1 MRYSHFCLAIL
12 AALLFLSDNSMAAHG
27 LSCGLYTSEPPFLTT
42 NVAPSTHIILDN
54 SGSMH
59 EHAYTENEINCYL
72 NLSFYS
78 TKNRRGY
85 TGFNSTKEY
94 YGYFN
99 TRSYYAYSTTNNYFY
114 EDINGSWNGNFLN
127 WALMHRVDVTRK
139 VLTGGPYTPINENY
153 GTYKIERTDGGTEFR
168 GMYHAYDD
176 TNPTKDLNNATSYM
190 TPFKAK
196 IVLEQWNSDSDDR
209 LYIGEVS
216 NISDNTWTVNS
227 FKNTA
232 YHQKVLSE
240 KKYGVL
246 DRFDTSLRFSLFK
259 FNYTG
264 YPEYESKGAEILN
277 YTGTNASVIMDSIN
291 KLYPNTNTPLAESLY
306 TVCGYIQQDG
316 TTKVGNPPRY
326 TDASY
331 KVGPSYPDPFY
342 FEDSGLIYCSQ
353 QNVVIITDG
362 EPTQDLNLPSKIFP
376 EDKYEPGWL
385 DDVAYWAHTTD
396 MRTDNVLFPGRQAVN
411 IYTVFAF
418 GSGSN
423 LLKSAAKFGG
433 FTDAKDGT
441 TDYPDP
447 GEYGPGGDAKP
458 DNFFEA
464 EDGNDLELALTVALN
479 SAVNRVSA
487 GAASSVVS
495 TSRSGQGL
503 LYQSVFYPKLFGDTL
518 TLNTEWAG
526 DVFAYWID
534 DYGLLHEDDGNTDY
548 KLDSADSRV
557 IVYSVGGK
565 TYACNGTS
573 VENDVCI
580 DGSSKPLSDVKFVWR
595 ASDWLNNLS
604 NPTQDRGTLFGDTN
618 KRLIFTWNDDGDG
631 KVEPNEFESFTKDT
645 VNTALCPELTVDWI
659 RGQDQVGMRSRQIDI
674 EGKKITWRLG
684 DIINSSSI
692 AVASP
697 SENYDLIWKDKSYTA
712 FYKAYKNR
720 RIMIYFGANDGM
732 LHALNGGFYDPLE
745 KKYWSHILDDGSYTN
760 EGGHKI
766 GAEMWAYVPYN
777 LQPQLNCLT
786 QANYKHEYF
795 VDLSPRIFDA
805 RIFHPDEDHPNGWGT
820 ILVGGMRFGGD
831 GQQDLVVDG
840 KTFGSAYF
848 IFDITNP
855 EKEPVFLGEFTYNYK
870 KPYTFGFTVGAP
882 TLVPVKDDSYN
893 AYNTGSPTDNVRWYL
908 VFGTGPESIG
918 GFSSNNARVVVVPL
932 DQVVDTKT
940 TGKLNNPN
948 ENFPLRL
955 SSDIKPGT
963 LNKTTIGHQTIPKS
977 NSFVSTD
984 FASVDYNFDFFVDIL
999 YYGVTEKDKNK
1010 PFTGSMHRL
1019 KVEDGA
1025 DPSSWNQMKLMDG
1038 VGPITGTP
1046 NVGFYNKNVWV
1057 YFGTGKFWDA
1067 SDKTDF
1073 NTQTLFGV
1081 MEPKKT
1087 ETAYN
1092 FSNIDPGSLVDVT
1105 DVEVVNDGFG
1115 TLNCTSTCKDLD
1127 KVSPKTV
1134 FGLRDY
1140 IVNNSNIDGWKRN
1153 LRYGE
1158 RVIGQPTL
1166 FGGLVNFVAY
1176 TPNNDPC
1183 NYGGSSAL
1191 YALYYLTGTAW
1202 IENIFGDEVNGSNVP
1217 FLKELGS
1224 GMGTTAS
1231 LHIGSQD
1238 GTKAFVTLDDGTVVE
1253 VEEPNL
1259 PIKRVR
1265 TGKGGWHT
1273 ISVD

>member
-1 MRYSHFCLAIL
+1 MRYFYILLASVTIL
-12 AALLFLSDNSMAAHG
+12 LSAYGNLLAAHG
-27 LSCGLYTSEPPFLTT
+27 MSCGLYTSEPPFLTT

-59 EHAYTENEINCYL
+59 EHAYAEVAVNCTL
-72 NLSFYS
+72 PS
-78 TKNRRGY
+78 TTAKMRGY
-85 TGFNSTKEY
+85 SGFNPTKEY
-94 YGYFN
+94 YGYFDPKA
-99 TRSYYAYSTTNNYFY
+99 YYLYSIDDEYFY
-114 EDINGSWNGNFLN
+114 KDSSGNWNGNFLN

-139 VLTGGPYTPINENY
+139 VLTGGPFQEITPGY
-153 GTYKIERTDGGTEFR
+153 GTYKIERTDGSNNFR

-176 TNPTKDLNNATSYM
+176 STETLDLNNNTSFM
-190 TPFKAK
+190 TPFQSK
-196 IVLEQWNSDSDDR
+196 IVLEQRTPWYDDY
-209 LYIGEVS
+209 LYIGNVKT
-216 NISDNTWTVNS
+216 IVDNTWQIES
-227 FKNTA
+227 FDTQNYK
-232 YHQKVLSE
+232 QKVYSE

-246 DRFDTSLRFSLFK
+246 DRFDSSLRFSLFK
-259 FNYTG
+259 FNTQ
-264 YPEYESKGAEILN
+264 YESEGAEILN
-277 YTGTNASVIMDSIN
+277 YMGTNSSVIADSIN
-291 KLYPNTNTPLAESLY
+291 KIYPNTNTPLAESLY
-306 TVCGYIQQDG
+306 TVCGYIQYNKAKDG
-316 TTKVGNPPRY
+316 TPPRY
-326 TDASY
+326 TKYSY
-331 KVGPSYPDPFY
+331 AIDKNYIDPFY
-342 FEDSGLIYCSQ
+342 FKDKGNIYCSQ

-362 EPTQDLNLPSKIFP
+362 EPTKDTNLPASLFP
-376 EDKYEPGWL
+376 TDNMETGWL

-396 MRTDNVLFPGRQAVN
+396 MREGDPDFPDRQAVN
-411 IYTVFAF
+411 VYTVFAF

-423 LLKSAAKFGG
+423 LLKSAAKYGG
-433 FTDAKDGT
+433 FVDADNGT
-441 TDYPDP
+441 TDHPDP
-447 GEYGPGGDAKP
+447 GEYGTGGDANP

-464 EDGNDLELALTVALN
+464 ENGNDLELALTVALN
-479 SAVNRVSA
+479 SAANRVSA

-518 TLNTEWAG
+518 TFSTDWAG

-534 DYGLLHEDDGNTDY
+534 DYGLLHEDDGDVDY
-548 KLDSADSRV
+548 KLDSKDSRV
-557 IVYSVGGK
+557 IIYSKGGS
-565 TYACNGTS
+565 TYSCNGTS

-580 DGSSKPLSDVKFVWR
+580 GGTDKPISEVEFVWR
-595 ASDWLNNLS
+595 ASDWLNNIS
-604 NPTQDRGTLFGDTN
+604 NATDNRDTLFDDTN

-631 KVEPNEFESFTKDT
+631 MVEQDEFGAFTKDE
-645 VNTALCPELTVDWI
+645 VNLALCPEEVVDWV
-659 RGQDQVGMRSRQIDI
+659 RGQDQPGMRSRQIDI
-674 EGKKITWRLG
+674 GIEKITWRLG
-684 DIINSSSI
+684 DIINSSSV
-692 AVASP
+692 AVAAP
-697 SENYDLIWKDKSYTA
+697 SENYDLIWKDKSYTQ
-712 FYKAYKNR
+712 FYKDYKNR

-732 LHALNGGFYDPLE
+732 LHALNGGFYDPYE
-745 KKYWSHILDDGSYTN
+745 KKYWSHITASGNYTDT
-760 EGGHKI
+760 GGLAI

-777 LQPQLNCLT
+777 LQPQLACLA
-786 QANYKHEYF
+786 QSNYKHEYF

-805 RIFHPDEDHPNGWGT
+805 RIFEPDDDHPNGWGT

-831 GQQDLVVDG
+831 GQQDLVVNG
-840 KTFGSAYF
+840 KTFGSSYF

-855 EKEPVFLGEFTYNYK
+855 EKNPIFLGEITFDYT

-882 TLVPVKDDSYN
+882 TLVPVKDSSYT
-893 AYNTGSPTDNVRWYL
+893 AYMSDSPTDNVRWFL
-908 VFGTGPESIG
+908 VFGTGPESTG
-918 GFSSNNARVVVVPL
+918 GFSSNNARVVIVPL
-932 DQVVDTKT
+932 DQIVDRDT
-940 TGKLNNPN
+940 TNNINGPR
-948 ENFPLRL
+948 ESFPLRIT
-955 SSDIKPGT
+955 SDIKPGT
-963 LNKTTIGHQTIPKS
+963 LNKTTIGHQEIPKT

-1010 PFTGSMHRL
+1010 PFIGSIHRL

-1046 NVGFYNKNVWV
+1046 NIGFYEKNVWV
-1057 YFGTGKFWDA
+1057 YFGTGKFWDI

-1073 NTQTLFGV
+1073 STQTLYGV

-1087 ETAYN
+1087 ESAYN
-1092 FSNIDPGSLVDVT
+1092 FSNIDPGALVDVS
-1105 DVEVVNDGFG
+1105 DVEVVNDGLG
-1115 TLNCTSTCKDLD
+1115 TLNCTSTCSDID

-1140 IVNNSNIDGWKRN
+1140 IVANSNVDGWKRN
-1153 LRYGE
+1153 LEYGE

-1202 IENIFGDEVNGSNVP
+1202 IENIFGDEEDGANVT
-1217 FLKELGS
+1217 FRKELGL

-1253 VEEPNL
+1253 VDEPNL

-1273 ISVD
+1273 INID